1 MPSSSSPIFQ
11 DPLPRPAETS
21 GSIIKWSSLCCM
33 RVGAARDGTF
43 SAGPPH
49 LLSHPLSPCT
59 EHGHTSSTPSTA
71 PGPGTPSLLLSALLA
86 EVGVNIPWLNQ
97 GPRMPSEYAFQGRPA
112 QCQGLWV
119 NWYLTKK
126 WAKILN
132 AAWYFLS
139 PMYKTLSEH
148 LTNLGDILGPLR
160 AMSLAFL
167 RHLGSFH
174 GGTWWAGEVAAA
186 LERPCSGFRLGER
199 SAGVGTLP
207 RGLQEAGPFL
217 LCTQSTMCLQHQAAE
232 GPSPLWVVPP

>member
-21 GSIIKWSSLCCM
+21 GSIIKWTSLCCM
-33 RVGAARDGTF
+33 RVGAARDSTF
-43 SAGPPH
+43 STGPPH
-49 LLSHPLSPCT
+49 LLNHLLSLST

-97 GPRMPSEYAFQGRPA
+97 VPRMPSEYAFQGRPA

-119 NWYLTKK
+119 NWYSPKK

-139 PMYKTLSEH
+139 PMYKTLCEH
-148 LTNLGDILGPLR
+148 LTSLGDILGLLR
-160 AMSLAFL
+160 ALSLVFL
-167 RHLGSFH
+167 RHLGSLH
-174 GGTWWAGEVAAA
+174 CRTWWAGEVTAA
-186 LERPCSGFRLGER
+186 LERPCSGFRLGKR

-217 LCTQSTMCLQHQAAE
+217 L
-232 GPSPLWVVPP
+232 